1 MQTAAKEMSVQS
13 VTKEIAAFFSQPAA
27 TKAVSKARADL
38 IAPNGKGTIAITPY
52 QQDLF
57 DAVYKTAENVHKAV
71 ESQRA
76 TMRKLLLD
84 QYGSTCPTYEQ
95 FRADRAALRIL
106 AELRGLVDDQWVRKP
121 YNAAVVELYGALPV
135 SMSEAAIAKRV
146 QRPVV
151 DKAAAKK
158 AVDEANAA
166 AQEARGAKKGET
178 AERDPSAAETIE
190 QMIAKFGLAKV
201 LQATARILAEKRESK
216 LDATTLQ
223 AVAKKYA

>member
-13 VTKEIAAFFSQPAA
+13 VTNEIAAFFNADQI
-27 TKAVSKARADL
+27 TKAVTKARADI
-38 IAPNGKGTIAITPY
+38 IAPLGKGTIAITPW

-57 DAVYKTAENVHKAV
+57 AAAFKGAEGIHKAV
-71 ESQRA
+71 ESNRA
-76 TMRKLLLD
+76 TMRRMLLD
-84 QYGSTCPTYEQ
+84 QYGSKAPTYEQ

-106 AELRGLVDDQWVRKP
+106 AEFKGLVDDQHVRKP
-121 YNAAVVELYGALPV
+121 YNAAVIELYGALPV
-135 SMSEAAIAKRV
+135 SMSEAAIAKRA
-146 QRPVV
+146 QRPAQPA

-158 AVDEANAA
+158 AIAEATAA
-166 AQEARGAKKGET
+166 ARGAKAGEV
-178 AERDPSAAETIE
+178 AERNPSAAETVE
-190 QMIAKFGLAKV
+190 QFIAKFGLANV